1 MIKFIGAAIW
11 GVLVAIAAVV
21 FSFGSG
27 SDAPAPVE
35 EPAALLGGLD
45 YVKTDIVSV
54 PVLRNKE
61 ISGYFLGRF
70 VYTVEPEKLAK
81 LSVPPQTLIVDE
93 VYSYLFGNPQVD
105 FSNVESLDLDTFRDG
120 IRDALNKRIGEE
132 VIHEVLIEQLDF
144 LTKAEIRDN
153 TLRRRV
159 RGGDGGGVSLGG
171 GASEA
176 SAAAGGGHGAPA
188 EPSGH

>member
-11 GVLVAIAAVV
+11 IAVATVGAVL
-21 FSFGSG
+21 FSFQSA
-27 SDAPAPVE
+27 SDSAAPPE

-54 PVLRNKE
+54 PVLRDKE

-105 FSNVESLDLDTFRDG
+105 FSNVESIDLDAFRAG

-159 RGGDGGGVSLGG
+159 RGGDGGVGG
-171 GASEA
+171 GAAEA
-176 SAAAGGGHGAPA
+176 SAAATGGHGAPA
-188 EPSGH
+188 ESSGH